1 MPLRPATDGGI
12 VIGEGLLQAASEL
25 EDAGAPY
32 DVLGRLYESFAQA
45 MLIQA
50 GVTVDLMRLCGFDN
64 PTAIDGPY
72 KRGAALLIRCI
83 AGKASSR
90 R

>member
-1 MPLRPATDGGI
+1 MPLLP
-12 VIGEGLLQAASEL
+12 VIGEGIVIVVGLLRAASEM
-25 EDAGAPY
+25 EDAGAPC
-32 DVLGRLYESFAQA
+32 DVLGRLYESFAQT

-64 PTAIDGPY
+64 PSATDGPY

-83 AGKASSR
+83 AGKPPSAR
-90 R
+90 